1 MRRKKELSPEEVE
14 IAIATKTKPI
24 KLETLSNDEA
34 VERFIANYEAEMWE
48 CEESEKVRETTDNA
62 PVFG

>member
-24 KLETLSNDEA
+24 ELETLSNDEA

-48 CEESEKVRETTDNA
+48 CEEGEGDN
-62 PVFG
+62 G